1 MKERLLLCLL
11 MVAAEGS
18 GLHAS
23 RSKTVAPANSLLADI
38 FLLAMGCFVDL
49 GGIEIRPVFKQQSM
63 NINEKNN

>member
-11 MVAAEGS
+11 MAAAEGS

-38 FLLAMGCFVDL
+38 FMGCFVYL